1 MDDTVKNGIGY
12 CRVSHHVIPVGRR
25 VLRGYDDGFPFMP
38 VLDNFEQYGTFLGV
52 KRYKEQ
58 VVKDKQL
65 SPLNLLE
72 LRLECTLDLSHFQG
86 AKKFWGIGIESAE
99 SPFTGLVTK
108 GTGQIAFPRTRR
120 PGDEEVLPLVHKV
133 KGGKAFH
140 LIALQ
145 SSVRGIVISSR

>member
-38 VLDNFEQYGTFLGV
+38 VLDISSSMGRSLASRGT
-52 KRYKEQ
+52 RNR

-65 SPLNLLE
+65 VPLNLLE
-72 LRLECTLDLSHFQG
+72 LRLECTLDLGHFQG

-108 GTGQIAFPRTRR
+108 GTGQIAFPV
-120 PGDEEVLPLVHKV
+120 PEDPV
-133 KGGKAFH
+133 
-140 LIALQ
+140 
-145 SSVRGIVISSR
+145 

>member
-65 SPLNLLE
+65 APLNLLE
-72 LRLECTLDLSHFQG
+72 LRLECTLDLGHFQG

-99 SPFTGLVTK
+99 SPYARLVAEGTGRKLFPVPEEPVTK
-108 GTGQIAFPRTRR
+108 RFCPLFTKSRVARR
-120 PGDEEVLPLVHKV
+120 S
-133 KGGKAFH
+133 
-140 LIALQ
+140 I
-145 SSVRGIVISSR
+145 